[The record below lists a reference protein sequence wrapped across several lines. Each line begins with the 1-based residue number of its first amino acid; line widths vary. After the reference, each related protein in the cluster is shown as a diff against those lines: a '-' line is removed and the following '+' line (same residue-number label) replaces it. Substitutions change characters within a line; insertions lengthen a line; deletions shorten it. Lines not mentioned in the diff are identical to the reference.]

1 MLNDNETS
9 TLVAKMVTIHSFLV
23 IATTKSWELHQMDV
37 YNDFLY
43 GDLEEE
49 VYMKLPS
56 AFNLQIQTKYTTFK
70 SPYTDSNKLLDVG
83 LQIWLVP

>member
-1 MLNDNETS
+1 
-9 TLVAKMVTIHSFLV
+9 
-23 IATTKSWELHQMDV
+23 MDV

-83 LQIWLVP
+83 LQNWLVP